1 MIRLAVVLAV
11 GVSFCAVAADVPAKR
26 VLLVTGQDYP
36 GHKWQETAPV
46 LAEAIRG
53 DKRLEVVVTENPKD
67 LASPDLERYD
77 AIVLH
82 FMNWEQPDPGPQA
95 RENLKKF
102 VEGGKGLVLVHF
114 ACGAFQEWPEFRNL
128 AGRSYDPALR
138 GHDPFGTFRVEMT
151 GEKHPITEGLQAFET
166 TDELYTCLAGD
177 RPIKI
182 LASARSKVDGKDY
195 PMAFV
200 FDYGQGRVFHSVLGH
215 DAPALRNP
223 PVAQLFRRA
232 TAWAAGLLAT
242 DGAADAVHLFNG
254 ANLDGF
260 YTFIK
265 GRGRGQ
271 DPLDVFTVKDGMLRI
286 SGEEWGCVTS
296 TDEYED
302 YHLIVEFKWG
312 EKTWPPRVENAR
324 DSGVLVHS
332 VGEDGAYGGIW
343 MNSIECQV
351 IEGGTGDVI
360 VVGDGTDR
368 FSVTSPA
375 APEKQ
380 GDSPVYQP
388 GGKPAT
394 LNKDRVNW
402 WGRDPEWKD
411 VKGFRG
417 PRDVEK
423 PVGEWN
429 RYECIAD
436 GSTMKLILNGV
447 VMNECF
453 DVRPSKGRIQIQ
465 SEGAEL
471 FVRRVDLV
479 PLGGRTKTPAAPG
492 RT

>member
-1 MIRLAVVLAV
+1 MIRLAVALAV
-11 GVSFCAVAADVPAKR
+11 GVSFCAIAADVPAKR

-53 DKRLEVVVTENPKD
+53 DNRLEVVVTENPKD
-67 LASPDLERYD
+67 LASPELNQYD

-128 AGRSYDPALR
+128 AGRSYDPKLPP
-138 GHDPFGTFRVEMT
+138 HDPFGPFRVEIT
-151 GEKHPITEGLQAFET
+151 GETHPITEGMQPFET

-177 RPIKI
+177 RPIKV

-200 FDYGQGRVFHSVLGH
+200 LDYGQGRVFHSVLGH
-215 DAPALRNP
+215 DLQALKNP
-223 PVAQLFRRA
+223 PVVQLFRRA
-232 TAWAAGLLAT
+232 TAWAAGLPAT

-254 ANLDGF
+254 KNLDGF

-265 GRGRGQ
+265 GRGRDQ
-271 DPLDVFTVKDGMLRI
+271 DPLGVFTVKDGMLRI

-296 TDEYED
+296 EKEYENFR
-302 YHLIVEFKWG
+302 LIVEFKWG

-332 VGEDGAYGGIW
+332 VGEDGAYAGIW

-360 VVGDGTDR
+360 VVGDGADR

-380 GDSPVYQP
+380 GNSPVYQP
-388 GGKPAT
+388 GGKPVT
-394 LNKDRVNW
+394 LLKDRVNW

-417 PRDVEK
+417 ARDVEK

-436 GSTMKLILNGV
+436 GSRMTLLLNGV
-447 VMNECF
+447 VVNECF

-479 PLGGRTKTPAAPG
+479 PLGGHAEAPAAPG